1 MKNRVICRV
10 VSVLFAVVAIS
21 SAFSICVN
29 AADDFSESIT
39 YVMPRLNNGASVD
52 YGFAITSDG
61 VAYVSAVVAGTSGL
75 TQQITIEIQLQRKTL
90 LWWSDV
96 DNGYW
101 TDSFDGTYG
110 SISEHLQLSK
120 TGKYRAVFTITVSGT
135 GGANDVIEE
144 TLTYEY

>member
-1 MKNRVICRV
+1 MGHPLQ
-10 VSVLFAVVAIS
+10 S
-21 SAFSICVN
+21 
-29 AADDFSESIT
+29 

-101 TDSFDGTYG
+101 TDSFDSTYG